1 MSNAQVLDLVD
12 LRPYRPRLDE
22 HFPVYRDLVDHLA
35 AFDDTHLHPDDP
47 TSHVLAA
54 CAGYAYAE
62 TASTLLD
69 PDLPR
74 GINAVSAAMTR
85 LGLPGCRCRIIAE
98 QVDAML
104 IRSTA
109 FVVQSADARVVIVA
123 YRGTE
128 PSDLINWGTDLDVH
142 SRERTRVRLAGTAV
156 DDLHAGF
163 HRNVRATA
171 FEVLRTLRRA
181 MAGRSIYDTDTDGD
195 GDGDA
200 SLRAGAAGTTR
211 AGGAGRRRG
220 ASARPPALYLTGH
233 SLGGAMAVIL
243 GLRIMADPV
252 YAELRRALRA
262 VYTFGQPMI
271 GGDGTAAAYTA
282 VVDPAPIARF
292 VYRQD
297 PVPHLPPA
305 TVGRYRHIG
314 REWRYGG
321 GWTDTTGRP
330 VGQMLSTLGFAGAL
344 AAFPLGQVRPLGRLF
359 PYTISDHFPHYYIDA
374 LAAAGVCEFGD
385 DELSAGPDGRR
396 RPPR

>member
-1 MSNAQVLDLVD
+1 VQVSNAQVLDLDD
-12 LRPYRPRLDE
+12 LRPYRPRIDE
-22 HFPVYRDLVDHLA
+22 NFPVYRDLVDHLA

-109 FVVQSADARVVIVA
+109 FVVQSADARVVVVA

-128 PSDLINWGTDLDVH
+128 PSDLVSWGTDLDVH

-171 FEVLRTLRRA
+171 FEVLRTLKRA
-181 MAGRSIYDTDTDGD
+181 MAGRSIYDTDGD
-195 GDGDA
+195 GSDGSDG
-200 SLRAGAAGTTR
+200 SSR
-211 AGGAGRRRG
+211 GRRD
-220 ASARPPALYLTGH
+220 AAARPPALYLTGH

-262 VYTFGQPMI
+262 IYTFGQPMI
-271 GGDGTAAAYTA
+271 GGDGTAAAYAA

-330 VGQMLSTLGFAGAL
+330 VGQMLSMVGFAGAL

-374 LAAAGVCEFGD
+374 LAAADICEFGD
-385 DELSAGPDGRR
+385 DVLSAGPDGRP

>member
-1 MSNAQVLDLVD
+1 MQVSNAQVLDLDD
-12 LRPYRPRLDE
+12 LRPYRPTIDDR
-22 HFPVYRDLVDHLA
+22 FPVYRGLVDHLV
-35 AFDDTHLHPDDP
+35 AFDETHLRPDDP

-69 PDLPR
+69 PELPQ

-85 LGLPGCRCRIIAE
+85 LGLPGCRCRIISE

-109 FVVQSADARVVIVA
+109 FVVQSADARVVLVA

-128 PSDLINWGTDLDVH
+128 PSNIISWGTDLDVH
-142 SRERTRVRLAGTAV
+142 SRERTRIRLAGTAV

-171 FEVLRTLRRA
+171 FEVLRTLQRA

-195 GDGDA
+195 A
-200 SLRAGAAGTTR
+200 
-211 AGGAGRRRG
+211 
-220 ASARPPALYLTGH
+220 ARPPALYLTGH

-243 GLRIMADPV
+243 GLRIMTNPV
-252 YAELRRALRA
+252 YDELRRALRA
-262 VYTFGQPMI
+262 IYTFGQPMV
-271 GGDGTAAAYTA
+271 GGDGAAAAYAA

-321 GWTDTTGRP
+321 GWADTSGRP

-374 LAAAGVCEFGD
+374 LAAADVCEFGD
-385 DELSAGPDGRR
+385 DELSAGPDGRP